1 MINTDRDKL
10 EKVLKYVDYEEAI
23 VIGSIFGD
31 LQQEN
36 IQLKADLQALRERMK
51 SIEWADNMFEPD
63 KKCHV
68 CGGYKNRSEERLKF
82 GHKEDC
88 WLDAELDKLKG
99 VE

>member
-1 MINTDRDKL
+1 
-10 EKVLKYVDYEEAI
+10 
-23 VIGSIFGD
+23 
-31 LQQEN
+31 
-36 IQLKADLQALRERMK
+36 LRERLK
-51 SIEWADNMFEPD
+51 EIEWADNMFEPD

>member
-1 MINTDRDKL
+1 MANFLIDNSPYSIDGLFHAQNCELKRENARLRL
-10 EKVLKYVDYEEAI
+10 EI
-23 VIGSIFGD
+23 RT
-31 LQQEN
+31 
-36 IQLKADLQALRERMK
+36 LRERLK
-51 SIEWADNMFEPD
+51 EIEWADNMFEPD